1 MDHLLHLLDII
12 EQLIREL
19 RDKVQR
25 EATMEA
31 LIDFGLIINLL
42 MDIDKVSCGI
52 SSVGE
57 PVTNHTKVNTIGR
70 EHI

>member
-1 MDHLLHLLDII
+1 MDHLLHLLDIT

-19 RDKVQR
+19 RDKVQG

-31 LIDFGLIINLL
+31 LIDLGLIINLL

-52 SSVGE
+52 LSVGE
-57 PVTNHTKVNTIGR
+57 SVTNHTKVNTIGR